1 MVFAPTRLLTL
12 SFTAKFLIA
21 KVIGR
26 VYFARLRTYEFRMR
40 NITVHG
46 ESQMDLYTQED
57 IQREKRMALLQ
68 RTAVAAVFAAIILAI
83 WSL

>member
-1 MVFAPTRLLTL
+1 MEFGPTRLLTL
-12 SFTAKFLIA
+12 SVTAKFLIA

-26 VYFARLRTYEFRMR
+26 VYFARLRTYEFRTHK
-40 NITVHG
+40 IIEHG
-46 ESQMDLYTQED
+46 EFLMDLYTQED

-68 RTAVAAVFAAIILAI
+68 RTAVAAVFVAIIFAI

>member
-1 MVFAPTRLLTL
+1 MEFSPTRILTL
-12 SFTAKFLIA
+12 SFTAKILIA

-26 VYFARLRTYEFRMR
+26 VYCARLPTYEFRIR
-40 NITVHG
+40 KIIEHG
-46 ESQMDLYTQED
+46 ESLMDLYTQED

-68 RTAVAAVFAAIILAI
+68 RTAVAAVFVAIILAI